1 MKYYIPMMIITF
13 KLSLK
18 QVFKNSLIFAFAGL
32 KRNLLISL
40 VLILCYAVG
49 FLLVWGL
56 GYIGITIVLFLYI
69 LIFPAFR
76 SLLIQYNVFPLIKK
90 HMIDPYYKEHPGE
103 DKDAK
108 RALNIED
115 EEDTADE
122 EAPVF
127 QDTGRTVKD
136 EEEEGAGEKK
146 PARVLPKQY
155 NEQELKR
162 GRRIYKK
169 DARPDDDDDTI

>member
-1 MKYYIPMMIITF
+1 
-13 KLSLK
+13 
-18 QVFKNSLIFAFAGL
+18 
-32 KRNLLISL
+32 
-40 VLILCYAVG
+40 
-49 FLLVWGL
+49 
-56 GYIGITIVLFLYI
+56 
-69 LIFPAFR
+69 
-76 SLLIQYNVFPLIKK
+76 
-90 HMIDPYYKEHPGE
+90 MIDPYYKEHPGE